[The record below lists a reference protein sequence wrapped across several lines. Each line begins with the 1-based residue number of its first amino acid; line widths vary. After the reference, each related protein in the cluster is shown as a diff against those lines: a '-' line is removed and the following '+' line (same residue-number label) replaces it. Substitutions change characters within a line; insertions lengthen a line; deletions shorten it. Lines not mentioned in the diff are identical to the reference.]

1 MNFKVGDKVR
11 VRKDLMVDELYES
24 HRFTKEMEKF
34 KGLEFKVIST
44 MKDGYLDN
52 IDIYRLE
59 SLHFIFTD
67 EMLESVEEPIKD
79 PSQFTKA
86 DLKSKMVVET
96 QNGDL
101 YLVVDDVVIRRD
113 GFLNL
118 DGYNEDLTS
127 NYAFKEYDIMGV
139 YKYKNTIHD
148 NDASGFDTLMNKEKL
163 TLIWQ
168 RQELKKITKDE
179 LKVMGYELAEE
190 SQEENQEEK
199 IETLDELVKR
209 LGLTPLCVEVGHRYK
224 NKDGYSWVC
233 VNERNEYYT
242 SSPYFGYL
250 ESYPKV
256 YKVRY

>member
-190 SQEENQEEK
+190 EK

-209 LGLTPLCVEVGHRYK
+209 LGLTPRPIEIGRRYENK
-224 NKDGYSWVC
+224 NGYSWVY
-233 VNERNEYYT
+233 VNERNEYIT
-242 SSPYFGYL
+242 NFP
-250 ESYPKV
+250 ESRMLSEYPKV